1 MEPWLRLLW
10 EDFGQKFRWL
20 NDLVRG
26 NKRNPQSRSQGFGVV
41 KRKHIIGAFSI
52 ELFSFYGINVRE
64 DQVDRFLSKVIKGSA
79 GFNDVSEKGMIFRSL
94 PVLFL
99 RYTLGVCKGNC
110 CGSSS
115 RNRYTQTEPSE
126 DWDTPHLSV
135 QMNWCTIPYG
145 FSLLRRLLSDFF
157 LSVLLLL

>member
-1 MEPWLRLLW
+1 MQEGHVIQTENTHFLLFLLRNCPLRAW
-10 EDFGQKFRWL
+10 HRYD
-20 NDLVRG
+20 
-26 NKRNPQSRSQGFGVV
+26 
-41 KRKHIIGAFSI
+41 RKLGKTVIF
-52 ELFSFYGINVRE
+52 INVRE

-99 RYTLGVCKGNC
+99 RYTLVVCKGNC

-126 DWDTPHLSV
+126 DWDTSHLSV

-145 FSLLRRLLSDFF
+145 FSLLRRSLSDFF

>member
-1 MEPWLRLLW
+1 MQLWLRLLW

-52 ELFSFYGINVRE
+52 ELFSFYGINVRK

-94 PVLFL
+94 PVLFFCSIHL
-99 RYTLGVCKGNC
+99 
-110 CGSSS
+110 SSV
-115 RNRYTQTEPSE
+115 RTIAAALLLTTVTHKE
-126 DWDTPHLSV
+126 DWDTSHLSV

-145 FSLLRRLLSDFF
+145 FSLLRRSLSDFF

>member
-1 MEPWLRLLW
+1 MQLWLRLLW

-115 RNRYTQTEPSE
+115 RNRYTQTEPRRLGHIS
-126 DWDTPHLSV
+126 SV
-135 QMNWCTIPYG
+135 RTNELVYVPYG
-145 FSLLRRLLSDFF
+145 FSLLRRSLSDFF

>member
-1 MEPWLRLLW
+1 M
-10 EDFGQKFRWL
+10 

-26 NKRNPQSRSQGFGVV
+26 GKRNPQSRSQGFGAV
-41 KRKHIIGAFSI
+41 KRKHIIGAFSV

-79 GFNDVSEKGMIFRSL
+79 GFNDVSEKWYDFFRSL

-99 RYTLGVCKGNC
+99 RYTLVVCKGNC

-115 RNRYTQTEPSE
+115 HNRSLGHTS
-126 DWDTPHLSV
+126 SV
-135 QMNWCTIPYG
+135 RTNELVYDSVWIFTSPEIVVWLFPIRSPIALNEIAG
-145 FSLLRRLLSDFF
+145 SDLKVASGEIFI
-157 LSVLLLL
+157 SYQ

>member
-1 MEPWLRLLW
+1 MQPWLRLLW
-10 EDFGQKFRWL
+10 EDFWQKFRWL

-26 NKRNPQSRSQGFGVV
+26 GKRNPQSRSQGFGVV
-41 KRKHIIGAFSI
+41 KRKHIIGAFSV

-79 GFNDVSEKGMIFRSL
+79 GFNDVSEKGMIFFDL
-94 PVLFL
+94 CLCFF
-99 RYTLGVCKGNC
+99 
-110 CGSSS
+110 CGIHLSSV
-115 RNRYTQTEPSE
+115 RAIAAALLLTTEV
-126 DWDTPHLSV
+126 WDTPHLSV

-145 FSLLRRLLSDFF
+145 FSLLRRLLSGFF